1 MKLVVTSAALLCALS
16 LNTFANEQLVSVSN
30 TDVAFNGS
38 TTQVVKVNYDTD
50 TNQTTSGLG
59 LAIYFNSKHVSVDI
73 NNTLREGLLAQ
84 SQVMQD
90 SDNADGDSAT
100 DSKVVI
106 AWASMSDNW
115 PTAINTT
122 LFDLALTK
130 VSNTEH
136 SRSQVNI
143 KPTQTAVGYTAAEQ
157 TILVQN

>member
-1 MKLVVTSAALLCALS
+1 MKLGLTGAALLCALS
-16 LNTFANEQLVSVSN
+16 LNAFANEQIVNVSGNEIALDGSTANTISVSY
-30 TDVAFNGS
+30 A
-38 TTQVVKVNYDTD
+38 TD
-50 TNQTTSGLG
+50 TNETTSGLG
-59 LAIYFNSKHVSVDI
+59 LAVYFNSNHVSLVV
-73 NNTLREGLLAQ
+73 NNVLREGLLAQ

-90 SDNADGDSAT
+90 TDNADDDIST
-100 DSKVVI
+100 DSKIVI

-143 KPTQTAVGYTAAEQ
+143 KPTQTAVGYTVSEQ
-157 TILVQN
+157 TISVQN